1 MLWAGCIIGLCGLHR
16 LYIGKIGTGL
26 LWLFTF
32 GLFGFGQLI
41 DLFTLSGQVDL
52 VNTAGL
58 VRQNATQMTQVV
70 KINTAQ
76 PAHELETEKARI
88 PRTGPLS
95 LEKARV
101 RLQKIDK
108 LYMSDLLD
116 KGEYGQRK
124 NVVLREIVE
133 AVPDDSPE
141 DGLLALAELKEEGLI
156 DGEDFQKAKSAL
168 L

>member
-1 MLWAGCIIGLCGLHR
+1 
-16 LYIGKIGTGL
+16 
-26 LWLFTF
+26 
-32 GLFGFGQLI
+32 
-41 DLFTLSGQVDL
+41 
-52 VNTAGL
+52 
-58 VRQNATQMTQVV
+58 MTQVV
-70 KINTAQ
+70 NINTAQ
-76 PAHELETEKARI
+76 PAHELEAEKART
-88 PRTGPLS
+88 PRTAPLS

-116 KGEYGQRK
+116 KREYGQRK